1 MKGFFI
7 TGIGTD
13 IGKTVVSAILVEA
26 LKADYWKP
34 IQSGNLDFTDTDFIK
49 DFTLHHGKLHTEEYG
64 FSEPVSPH
72 LAAKLES
79 KVIDIEQIKLV
90 NTNNHLIVET
100 AGGLLSPLSE
110 KYLCID
116 LIKELQLSVIL
127 VSMNYLGSIN
137 HTLLSIEALKQRNI
151 PIEGIIFCGDPNFE
165 TERFILEYSK
175 IPLLGKIPF
184 TDNLTQEF
192 ISEQAKQF
200 VHLQGN

>member
-1 MKGFFI
+1 MKKYI
-7 TGIGTD
+7 IAGIGTN
-13 IGKTVVSAILVEA
+13 IGKTVTSAVLVEA
-26 LKADYWKP
+26 LHADYWKP
-34 IQSGNLDFTDTDFIK
+34 VQSGNLNETDADFVRKYAKNHQTVFPEAFLLK
-49 DFTLHHGKLHTEEYG
+49 
-64 FSEPVSPH
+64 EPVSPH